1 VTSCETPDI
10 ILNNPVL
17 SLILVGRGLYSF
29 ETLRCTE
36 LQIWLKSDKNT
47 GHVTLKPDYVLLL
60 PAA

>member
-1 VTSCETPDI
+1 
-10 ILNNPVL
+10 LNNPVL